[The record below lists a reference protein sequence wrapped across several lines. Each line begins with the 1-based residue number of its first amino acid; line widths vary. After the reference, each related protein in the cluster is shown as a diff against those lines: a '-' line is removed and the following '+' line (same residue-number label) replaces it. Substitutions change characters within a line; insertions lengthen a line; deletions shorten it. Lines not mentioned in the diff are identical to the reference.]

1 MGELVGR
8 VRSLAIALGAPGLA
22 LVAFLDSTFLP
33 LPGITDLLL
42 VIMVTRRPSAM
53 LAYVLL
59 TVAGS
64 VAGCL
69 VMHAIGRRGGEALVR
84 KRFTGEK
91 TARAMAALQRNG
103 VIAVLIPS
111 LLPPPAPFKIFVLLA
126 GVVGISAVRFAIAI
140 ALGRFARY
148 FALGFLA
155 LRYGNRAM
163 IYMRERGAIVSL
175 VAVAALGA
183 GFAVYVFAAKRR
195 GASPSGERRS
205 LG

>member
-8 VRSLAIALGAPGLA
+8 VRSLALALGGPGLA

-42 VIMVTRRPSAM
+42 VVMVTRRPGVM
-53 LAYVLL
+53 LGYVLL

-69 VMHAIGRRGGEALVR
+69 VMHAIGRKGGEALVR
-84 KRFTGEK
+84 KRFTGDK
-91 TARAMAALQRNG
+91 TERAMAALQRNG
-103 VIAVLIPS
+103 VMAVLIPS

-148 FALGFLA
+148 CALGLLA
-155 LRYGNRAM
+155 VRYGSRAM
-163 IYMRERGAIVSL
+163 TYMRDRGAVVSL
-175 VAVAALGA
+175 VAVAALAA
-183 GFAVYVFAAKRR
+183 GFGVYLLVARARGHAVSK
-195 GASPSGERRS
+195 ST
-205 LG
+205 

>member
-8 VRSLAIALGAPGLA
+8 VRSLALALGGPGLA

-42 VIMVTRRPSAM
+42 VVMVTRRPGAM

-69 VMHAIGRRGGEALVR
+69 VMHAIGRKGGEALVR
-84 KRFTGEK
+84 NRFTGEK
-91 TARAMAALQRNG
+91 TERA
-103 VIAVLIPS
+103 IPS

-148 FALGFLA
+148 HALGLLA
-155 LRYGNRAM
+155 GPYGSRALT
-163 IYMRERGAIVSL
+163 YLRERGAMVSL
-175 VAVAALGA
+175 VAVAALAA
-183 GFAVYVFAAKRR
+183 GFGVYLLVARTRKA
-195 GASPSGERRS
+195 
-205 LG
+205 